1 MTERIVTANCVE
13 ICTETF
19 GHSSDPPVL
28 LMMGM
33 AGSMLWWDETF
44 CATLAARGRFVIR
57 YDQRD
62 TGRSVTYPAGRPG
75 YTGGDMVRDAA
86 GVLDAYGIAAA
97 HIVGVSA
104 GGALG
109 QVLAIDHPDRVLS
122 LVLISTSLVVGDDRA
137 QLPGPS
143 EELTRFWGTRAP
155 DPADRDAVTDT
166 LVAYHRLLTGGR
178 RPFDEPSARDLVRRD
193 MDRALDYPS
202 VQNHELIEGAQPR
215 GRLSDISVPTLVV
228 HGTADPLFPIEHG
241 EALASGIPGRGFYGS
256 KTPGTA
262 SSRPIG
268 RRSPRRSRTTLRGA
282 SPRRARTRR
291 PRAAFRRM
299 S

>member
-143 EELTRFWGTRAP
+143 EELTRFWSTRAP

-178 RPFDEPSARDLVRRD
+178 RPFDEPFARDLVRRD
-193 MDRALDYPS
+193 VDRALDYPS

-241 EALASGIPGRGFYGS
+241 EALASGIPGARLLRLEDAGHGVEPADWQTLAAAIADHTARG
-256 KTPGTA
+256 
-262 SSRPIG
+262 
-268 RRSPRRSRTTLRGA
+268 
-282 SPRRARTRR
+282 
-291 PRAAFRRM
+291 
-299 S
+299 

>member
-13 ICTETF
+13 ICIETF

-143 EELTRFWGTRAP
+143 EELTRFWSTRAP

-178 RPFDEPSARDLVRRD
+178 RPFDEPFARDLVRRD
-193 MDRALDYPS
+193 VDRALDYPS

-241 EALASGIPGRGFYGS
+241 EALASGIPGARLLRLEDAGHGVEPADWQTLAAAIADHTARG
-256 KTPGTA
+256 
-262 SSRPIG
+262 
-268 RRSPRRSRTTLRGA
+268 
-282 SPRRARTRR
+282 
-291 PRAAFRRM
+291 
-299 S
+299 